1 MRFLLFVGGWSF
13 GGLETAYLSL
23 MKGLRARGHEPV
35 AVVCGWTDGVVPERL
50 EQAGLPYHEV
60 RLGRIYLRNPHFTW
74 HTLWRMPMARRE
86 LRRLFAERQP
96 DWVIYSEPQMVLLTA
111 ALLPTR
117 RAMYLQADPG
127 RLMRHAWSV
136 RALDRRLDR
145 VIGVSDFITRHLPVD
160 PRKQAVVHNGVEL
173 HEPVE
178 RTEGPVRI
186 GIVGRL
192 DPRKQHLV
200 LLEACVALKA
210 RLPPGSFTLDIVGEK
225 AGAYARGVEARI
237 AQRGLADVVR
247 WTGFIADR
255 DALYG
260 GLDILAAPAV
270 DEPFGLTVPEAGAH
284 GLPVVVARSG
294 AFPEIVQD
302 EVTGLMFEA
311 GDVGGLARA
320 LERLVLDPEL
330 RRRFGAAGRAQV
342 AAAFTIDRMAERFLS
357 ALGEG
362 SPRAR

>member
-23 MKGLRARGHEPV
+23 MEGLRARGHEPT

-50 EQAGLPYHEV
+50 EQAGLPYRQV
-60 RLGRIYLRNPHFTW
+60 RLGRIYLTNPYFTW

-86 LRRLFAERQP
+86 LRRIFRELRP
-96 DWVIYSEPQMVLLTA
+96 DWTIYSEPQMVLLTA
-111 ALLPTR
+111 SLLPTR
-117 RAMYLQADPG
+117 RAMYLQAEPG

-145 VIGVSDFITRHLPVD
+145 FLCCSDFIASHLPVD
-160 PRKQAVVHNGVEL
+160 PRKRAVVHNGVEL
-173 HEPVE
+173 HEPVV
-178 RTEGPVRI
+178 RGDGPVRI

-192 DPRKQHLV
+192 DARKQHLV

-210 RLPPGSFTLDIVGEK
+210 GLPAGAFTLDIVGEK
-225 AGAYARGVEARI
+225 AGAYAREVEARI
-237 AQRGLADVVR
+237 AQRGLGDVVR
-247 WTGFIADR
+247 WTGFVADH

-260 GLDILAAPAV
+260 GLDIVAVPAI
-270 DEPFGLTVPEAGAH
+270 DEPFGLTVPEAGAY
-284 GLPVVVARSG
+284 GLPVVAANSG

-302 EVTGLMFEA
+302 GVTGLVFDP

-320 LERLVLDPEL
+320 LERLIVDADL
-330 RRRFGAAGRAQV
+330 RRRLGAAGRARV
-342 AAAFTIDRMAERFLS
+342 AAEFTVDRMAERFLS
-357 ALGEG
+357 ALG
-362 SPRAR
+362 

>member
-23 MKGLRARGHEPV
+23 MKGLRARGHE
-35 AVVCGWTDGVVPERL
+35 ATAIVCGWTDGIVPERL
-50 EQAGLPYHEV
+50 EQAGLPYHQV
-60 RLGRIYLRNPHFTW
+60 RLGRLYLTNPYFTW
-74 HTLWRMPMARRE
+74 HTLWRMPTARRE
-86 LRRLFAERQP
+86 LRRLFAELRP
-96 DWVIYSEPQMVLLTA
+96 DWVIYSEPQMALLTA
-111 ALLPTR
+111 SLLPAR
-117 RAMYLQADPG
+117 RAIYLQADPG
-127 RLMRHAWSV
+127 RLMHHAWSV

-145 VIGVSDFITRHLPVD
+145 FFGVSDFIARQLPVD
-160 PRKQAVVHNGVEL
+160 PRKRAVVPNGVEL

-178 RTEGPVRI
+178 RAEGPVRI

-210 RLPPGSFTLDIVGEK
+210 GLPPGAFTLDIVGEK
-225 AGAYARGVEARI
+225 SGAYAREVEARI
-237 AQRGLADVVR
+237 AQRGLGDVVR
-247 WTGFIADR
+247 WTGFVADH

-260 GLDILAAPAV
+260 GLDIVVAPAV

-284 GLPVVVARSG
+284 GLPVVAARSG

-320 LERLVLDPEL
+320 LERLIVDADL
-330 RRRFGAAGRAQV
+330 RRRLGAAGRARV
-342 AAAFTIDRMAERFLS
+342 AAEFTVDRMAERFLS
-357 ALGEG
+357 ALG
-362 SPRAR
+362 